1 MKYKLKE
8 EHMGFL
14 FLHIFVNLNYVKVN
28 FLKRKR
34 IFKMV

>member
-8 EHMGFL
+8 ENMGFL
-14 FLHIFVNLNYVKVN
+14 FLHIFVNLNYVEVN

-34 IFKMV
+34 IFRVV